1 MKLLTKYLVGVT
13 LVSLFLGFTGAAHA
27 DDGPSESFAPDPKI
41 EQMAEAYA
49 QDAVDFS
56 SKQFAVRLDWSDASI
71 AEVEEILAKM
81 HLSYATTSSK
91 PTDDQVM
98 SFAKAYGSYVG
109 EVYRRNHGGEWG
121 MVTLGGQRS
130 PGMRTSSNTN
140 FWPWGRAFDRITSGE
155 ANNIADYY
163 STLLKK

>member
-1 MKLLTKYLVGVT
+1 MKLVTKHRVGATIVALLLVCT
-13 LVSLFLGFTGAAHA
+13 RAALA
-27 DDGPSESFAPDPKI
+27 DEGPGPSFSPDPKV
-41 EQMAEAYA
+41 EHMAEAYA

-56 SKQFAVRLDWSDASI
+56 AKQFAIKLDWSDASV
-71 AEVEEILAKM
+71 AEVEDILAKM
-81 HLSYATTSSK
+81 HLSYATDSPR

-130 PGMRTSSNTN
+130 PGMRTRSKTN
-140 FWPWGRAFDRITSGE
+140 FWPWGRAFDRITNGSE
-155 ANNIADYY
+155 DNVADYY
-163 STLLKK
+163 STLLTK